1 MKYQKNK
8 RAKSLR
14 KQKILG
20 GVLIAIGIL
29 SAILFGGDVT
39 AALLIVPLGLYIAFT
54 KEAVI
59 TDDYFYE
66 LEAKQFDKW
75 KEP

>member
-14 KQKILG
+14 KQRILG
-20 GVLIAIGIL
+20 AILIAL
-29 SAILFGGDVT
+29 SLIPLLLEGNATALF
-39 AALLIVPLGLYIAFT
+39 IVAPLGLGLIIT
-54 KEAVI
+54 KDIVV

>member
-20 GVLIAIGIL
+20 GLLIALGALPLLLEGNATALFIL
-29 SAILFGGDVT
+29 A
-39 AALLIVPLGLYIAFT
+39 PLGLGLIIT
-54 KEAVI
+54 KKIFV

-66 LEAKQFDKW
+66 LEAKQLDKW